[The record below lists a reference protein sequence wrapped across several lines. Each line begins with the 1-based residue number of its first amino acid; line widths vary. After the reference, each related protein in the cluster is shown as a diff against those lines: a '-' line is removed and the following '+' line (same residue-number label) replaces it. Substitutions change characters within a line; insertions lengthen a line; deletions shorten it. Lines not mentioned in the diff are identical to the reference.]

1 MPATWQEATS
11 NGTTTWALLLRRA
24 TTSMIEEIGAVQNV
38 FEEMEML
45 TQHQETWF
53 DEAIEKG
60 FCRGGK
66 KAGKKPWR
74 SWLGNIQVS

>member
-1 MPATWQEATS
+1 
-11 NGTTTWALLLRRA
+11 
-24 TTSMIEEIGAVQNV
+24 MIEEIGAVQNV